1 MSDMLNA
8 QPIVEIVFGS
18 PPVVEITAVGAQ
30 GVGVVFLPVGTP
42 VPEGTPVP
50 SLIVDYT

>member
-1 MSDMLNA
+1 MPDVSL
-8 QPIVEIVFGS
+8 Q
-18 PPVVEITAVGAQ
+18 PVVEVILSDPPVIEVTAVGVQ